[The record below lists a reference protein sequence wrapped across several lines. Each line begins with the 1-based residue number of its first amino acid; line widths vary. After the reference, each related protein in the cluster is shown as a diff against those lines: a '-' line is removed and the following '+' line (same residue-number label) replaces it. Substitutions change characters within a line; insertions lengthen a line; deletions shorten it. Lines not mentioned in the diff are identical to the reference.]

1 MYLDFIS
8 DIACIGDSIR
18 ITCHDDIIE
27 GTIVK
32 IAPNL
37 IAVKQADGSLVIK
50 KDDEI
55 TDMALNP
62 SNKDK
67 NDSPNNNPTTSEE
80 KGNQGCPD
88 CLSEVRYSKELL
100 EEFHLF
106 ASYL

>member
-18 ITCHDDIIE
+18 ITCHDEIIE

-80 KGNQGCPD
+80 LRQSRVCRRVA
-88 CLSEVRYSKELL
+88 LWE
-100 EEFHLF
+100 
-106 ASYL
+106 